1 LRQNEVGVLV
11 ENGGICPPSVY
22 ATSKDLNA
30 SFTAAILHD
39 DDEVPVPDNDKAI
52 FYAQAEFE
60 V

>member
-1 LRQNEVGVLV
+1 MSRTC
-11 ENGGICPPSVY
+11 ICHSEG
-22 ATSKDLNA
+22 LNA

-39 DDEVPVPDNDKAI
+39 DDEVPVPEEEKAI